1 MPNKIL
7 VVDDEDIIRESLSYT
22 LRNENYIVDEAAN
35 GLEAFNKIKETSYDL
50 VITDIEMPE
59 MKGTELLR
67 EISSMNLQTSTIVI
81 TAYGSLETAISALR
95 SGASDYI
102 LKPVEFDE
110 LLIKVKRLFEVRELL
125 LENRILRKELQRE
138 FDYSNI
144 IGKSPAIMQVFEIIK
159 AVADTDSTILISGNS
174 GTGKELVAK
183 ALHFNSARKH
193 KPFIAV
199 NCGAISENL
208 IESELFGHKKGAFT
222 GAINDK
228 EGFMKAAEGGTLFL
242 DEISEMPPQ
251 LQVKL
256 LRAVQEKE
264 FTPVG
269 TTANILI
276 NIRFIASTNQK
287 LEKLVEEGKFREDLY
302 YRLNVV
308 EIHLPS
314 LKERENDIPLLA
326 DFFLDKYRK
335 QMNKQIKGISN
346 DAMRALMNHEWKG
359 EVRELENIIERAVI
373 FCKEELISLRDLPV
387 HFRAAVDHPG
397 FPASGSLDD
406 AVKKYEKEI
415 ITRTL
420 ESNDFNKEKTAE
432 ILQVGLSTLYR
443 KMKELNIQIL

>member
-1 MPNKIL
+1 MSNKIL

-22 LRNENYIVDEAAN
+22 LRNENYEVEEAAN
-35 GLEAFNKIKETSYDL
+35 GKEAYSKLKESSYDL

-59 MKGTELLR
+59 MKGTELLK
-67 EISSMNLQTSTIVI
+67 EISAMNLQTSSIVI

-125 LENRILRKELQRE
+125 LENRVLRKELQRE
-138 FDYSNI
+138 YDYSNI
-144 IGKSPAIMQVFEIIK
+144 IGKSNAITQVFDVIK
-159 AVADTDSTILISGNS
+159 AVADTDSTVLIAGNS

-183 ALHFNSARKH
+183 ALHFNSHRKH

-222 GAINDK
+222 GAITDK

-269 TTANILI
+269 TTTNIPI
-276 NIRFIASTNQK
+276 NIRFIASTNK
-287 LEKLVEEGKFREDLY
+287 NLEELVNEGRFREDLY
-302 YRLNVV
+302 YRLNVI
-308 EIHLPS
+308 EIKLPS
-314 LKERENDIPLLA
+314 LKEREGDIPLLA
-326 DFFLDKYRK
+326 DFFLNKYRK

-373 FCKEELISLRDLPV
+373 FCREEFISTKDLPA
-387 HFRAAVDHPG
+387 HFRADGEHSSFSV
-397 FPASGSLDD
+397 SGSLDD
-406 AVKKYEKEI
+406 SVKRFEKEI

-420 ESNDFNKEKTAE
+420 ESNEFNKEKTADA
-432 ILQVGLSTLYR
+432 LQVGLSTLYR
-443 KMKELNIQIL
+443 KMKELNIQI